1 MNLKILTLMVSVLF
15 LLFGCESIGRK
26 KIPCNDIEVFTRF
39 RREISILQDKS
50 LYPDSERKFRA
61 ARVLY
66 QNVDF
71 SFARDTE
78 LLVRIFGTGDVK
90 RAKVLDNDSLVFL
103 YSWENEYIRFAF
115 MGVGDVITH
124 SEVKNDKIRK

>member
-1 MNLKILTLMVSVLF
+1 MNLKILTLMVSALF

-115 MGVGDVITH
+115 MGV
-124 SEVKNDKIRK
+124 